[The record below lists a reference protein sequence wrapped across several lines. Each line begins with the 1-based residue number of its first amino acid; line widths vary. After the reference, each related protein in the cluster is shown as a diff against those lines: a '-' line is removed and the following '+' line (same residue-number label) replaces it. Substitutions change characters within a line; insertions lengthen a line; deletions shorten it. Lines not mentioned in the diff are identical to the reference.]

1 VALTAADKTWITAQ
15 IQANAVDTKE
25 LAAALAAFK
34 DDFLAVPY
42 GNTAY
47 PTRTV
52 QQQLN
57 DVQGLRDQLMD
68 PVASAKLAP
77 LKSGSGLD
85 RLLRAA
91 DAVLAAKPPAA

>member
-1 VALTAADKTWITAQ
+1 LGASLKKPVHKAQRFPILIMSAAVCCLLVSFAWYEF
-15 IQANAVDTKE
+15 AVVPAKAR
-25 LAAALAAFK
+25 AAAM
-34 DDFLAVPY
+34 
-42 GNTAY
+42 
-47 PTRTV
+47 